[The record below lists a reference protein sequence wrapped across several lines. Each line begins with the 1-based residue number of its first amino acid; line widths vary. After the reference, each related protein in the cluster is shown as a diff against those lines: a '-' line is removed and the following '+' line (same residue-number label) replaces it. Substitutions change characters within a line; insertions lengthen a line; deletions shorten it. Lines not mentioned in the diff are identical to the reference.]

1 MSGNVALGFDAIPGM
16 QIFLIVSAAMGFLCG
31 TTALDNG
38 LARTPPMGW
47 RSWNAYGS
55 HINQD
60 LMDNAA
66 DMLVDTSRGF
76 SLKGGSTLLTSQH
89 RFSDSIYRLPDRGY
103 SRVGLDDYYQLCG
116 AGASGSFH
124 NASGYPVI
132 DLSLFPDMKSAPCS
146 LAIHPRNLCPH
157 RVCVFG

>member
-1 MSGNVALGFDAIPGM
+1 M
-16 QIFLIVSAAMGFLCG
+16 
-31 TTALDNG
+31 
-38 LARTPPMGW
+38 R
-47 RSWNAYGS
+47 
-55 HINQD
+55 
-60 LMDNAA
+60 
-66 DMLVDTSRGF
+66 
-76 SLKGGSTLLTSQH
+76 STLLTSQH

-146 LAIHPRNLCPH
+146 LTFHPRNLCPH
-157 RVCVFG
+157 RVCVWLRGIWVCCLRGCHVKRGMGSVVWRQCILTLLQK